1 METKKRLIAQ
11 LESKNLEAAY
21 MTESPKSIGMPGLPL
36 PENWETRKR
45 LIAQLE
51 SENLEAAYNTKNP
64 KEAMT
69 KLSKQ
74 NSLGIPDLP
83 LPENC
88 DELRRAVKMAIPE
101 PEVNK
106 ILAILDQNEILV
118 IENKKLKAQL
128 DLSESSTGLSI
139 ARGKRNA

>member
-1 METKKRLIAQ
+1 MQTKKS
-11 LESKNLEAAY
+11 ENLETAY
-21 MTESPKSIGMPGLPL
+21 CTMTESPKSI
-36 PENWETRKR
+36 
-45 LIAQLE
+45 
-51 SENLEAAYNTKNP
+51 
-64 KEAMT
+64 
-69 KLSKQ
+69 
-74 NSLGIPDLP
+74 GIPDLP

-106 ILAILDQNEILV
+106 ILAILDQNEILL